1 MRRPTQQQ
9 TLDDVVAEQMR
20 SSWWAH
26 RHTWAV
32 TTVTSLRVVA
42 ATGCSR
48 QDLLLPLEPCVAG
61 VYIGGRIN

>member
-9 TLDDVVAEQMR
+9 ILDDAVAEQMR

-48 QDLLLPLEPCVAG
+48 QDMLLPLEPCVAG